1 MSRISYEFDGEDEI
15 RWLRER
21 KRERKK
27 RERKKREEREAHFP
41 QSLFGPLDGPETEK
55 CVLRGSSIFWIKFNN
70 LHQLLNL
77 IFGTNA

>member
-15 RWLRER
+15 RWL
-21 KRERKK
+21 

-41 QSLFGPLDGPETEK
+41 QSLFGPLDGPEREK

>member
-27 RERKKREEREAHFP
+27 RGEREAHFP
-41 QSLFGPLDGPETEK
+41 QSLFGPLDGPEREIERKEK
-55 CVLRGSSIFWIKFNN
+55 IFFNERRERSLIKY
-70 LHQLLNL
+70 
-77 IFGTNA
+77 

>member
-27 RERKKREEREAHFP
+27 REEREAHFP
-41 QSLFGPLDGPETEK
+41 QSLFGPLDGPEREK